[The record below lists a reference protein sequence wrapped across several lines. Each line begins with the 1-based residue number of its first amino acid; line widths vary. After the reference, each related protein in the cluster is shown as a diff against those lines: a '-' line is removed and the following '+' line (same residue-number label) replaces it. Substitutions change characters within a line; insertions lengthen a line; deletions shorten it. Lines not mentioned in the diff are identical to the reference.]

1 MHLCAKHRA
10 REKTNNLKPQSV
22 RQNFLVT
29 LESGAGMYG
38 SLCPGKVGRLEGMKS
53 WKSSALLPQGS
64 WRGAGHWGHLSLI
77 IL

>member
-10 REKTNNLKPQSV
+10 REKTINLKPQPV

-38 SLCPGKVGRLEGMKS
+38 KVGRLEGMKS
-53 WKSSALLPQGS
+53 WKPIVLLPQGS
-64 WRGAGHWGHLSLI
+64 RRGAGHWGHLSLI